1 MRWTGLELELDR
13 LKKALKNASN
23 RLQFIMSIT
32 QTIYARTTV
41 SMTDLRR
48 NPSGILEDAGDSPVA
63 VLNHNKPAAYLLS
76 ARAYEALLDKLEDF
90 ELTKI
95 VKERQGRDTVRV
107 TLEEL

>member
-1 MRWTGLELELDR
+1 M
-13 LKKALKNASN
+13 
-23 RLQFIMSIT
+23 
-32 QTIYARTTV
+32 
-41 SMTDLRR
+41 RR

-95 VKERQGRDTVRV
+95 VKERQGSETVKV
-107 TLEEL
+107 TLPDGHPNSPTCGHLKFPHPERSEMTG

>member
-1 MRWTGLELELDR
+1 M
-13 LKKALKNASN
+13 A
-23 RLQFIMSIT
+23 IT
-32 QTIYARTTV
+32 QKIYARTTV

-76 ARAYEALLDKLEDF
+76 ARAYEALLDKLEDA

-95 VKERQGRDTVRV
+95 VKERRGGETVKV
-107 TLEEL
+107 NLEDL

>member
-1 MRWTGLELELDR
+1 MP
-13 LKKALKNASN
+13 
-23 RLQFIMSIT
+23 IT

>member
-1 MRWTGLELELDR
+1 
-13 LKKALKNASN
+13 
-23 RLQFIMSIT
+23 MSIT

-48 NPSGILEDAGDSPVA
+48 NPSGILEAAGDSPVA

-76 ARAYEALLDKLEDF
+76 ARAYEALLDKLEDA

-95 VKERQGRDTVRV
+95 VKERQGGETVKV
-107 TLEEL
+107 NLEDL

>member
-1 MRWTGLELELDR
+1 MT
-13 LKKALKNASN
+13 
-23 RLQFIMSIT
+23 IT
-32 QTIYARTTV
+32 QSIYARTTV

-76 ARAYEALLDKLEDF
+76 AKAFEALLDRLDDA

-95 VKERQGRDTVRV
+95 VKQRQGGKRV
-107 TLEEL
+107 KVALEDL

>member
-1 MRWTGLELELDR
+1 
-13 LKKALKNASN
+13 
-23 RLQFIMSIT
+23 MSIT

-95 VKERQGRDTVRV
+95 VKERQGRETVKV